1 MTILVQSRYS
11 NNLLT
16 NLNRQQIKAVT
27 FDGELLLVLAGAGSG
42 KTRVLTERAAWFISQ
57 EKARAENI
65 LLLTFTN
72 KAAGE
77 MKERMMHL
85 IKNAPT
91 FAGTFHSFCVR
102 VLRVEGKAMD
112 ITPDFLI
119 YDENDSQ
126 EAVKQIMN
134 SLGISK
140 DSFSPSFIASQI
152 SDAKTQMLSP
162 TQYGEL
168 GNSELQ
174 EKVFKIYVEYEKYLK
189 KAGALDFD
197 DLLLR
202 VVDLF
207 QKYPSILAKW
217 QGRLTH
223 VLVDEWQDTNK
234 IQYLITKLITGASGN
249 LTAVGDASQ
258 SIYSWRGADY
268 RNINNLLRDFPK
280 IKVINLEQ
288 NYRSTQSIL
297 SAANSVIA
305 KNTTHPI
312 LKLWTKKGKGERI
325 RIYRAKSGLDEAS
338 FVINEINSL
347 LKEGNKMKPR
357 LRRRPLSLLHS
368 PPAQSYAV
376 AGGRI
381 LKGGLKDIAILYRT
395 NAQSRVLEEALLHS
409 GIPYVLVRGVRF
421 YDRSEIKDVLSYL
434 RLLVSP
440 KDAVSR
446 KRIERIGK
454 TRVKKFDNFRQ
465 KLPKNWINEATT
477 LNLMDAVLKD
487 TDYLSKYQKETEE
500 NIARLEN
507 IKELRSVAT
516 EFPKIHDFL
525 ENVALVEA
533 EQNEKGISH
542 LTFHPQSQ
550 RNSVTLMT
558 LHAAKGLEFP
568 VIFIV
573 GMEEGLFPHSRSLFD
588 AKELEEER
596 RLAYV
601 GMTRAKELLY
611 LTFAS
616 RRLYFGQRTSNPPSR
631 FIIDIPED
639 LLESV
644 ENSYLE
650 DFDNINI

>member
-1 MTILVQSRYS
+1 MVEMYRLMTILVQSRYS

-27 FDGELLLVLAGAGSG
+27 YDGELLLVLAGAGSG

-77 MKERMMHL
+77 MKERMMRL
-85 IKNAPT
+85 VKNAPT

-119 YDENDSQ
+119 YDENDAQ

-162 TQYGEL
+162 IQYGEL

-207 QKYPSILAKW
+207 QKYPSVLAKW

-338 FVINEINSL
+338 FVINEIK
-347 LKEGNKMKPR
+347 LKVNQGN
-357 LRRRPLSLLHS
+357 
-368 PPAQSYAV
+368 
-376 AGGRI
+376 I
-381 LKGGLKDIAILYRT
+381 LNNFAILYRT

-434 RLLVSP
+434 RLLVNP
-440 KDAVSR
+440 KDTVST
-446 KRIERIGK
+446 KRIEKIGK

-533 EQNEKGISH
+533 EQNEKGVSH

-611 LTFAS
+611 LTFAN

-644 ENSYLE
+644 ENSFIDEFENL
-650 DFDNINI
+650 NL